1 MSLMHLPHIMGI
13 KLAHPVTDDDNF
25 DLIGADYYW
34 TFMEDQVISSLVWPD
49 PWIGPCALIK
59 GLVTLRYIT
68 CASTT
73 IVVEPIKLCC
83 FIK

>member
-1 MSLMHLPHIMGI
+1 MGI

-49 PWIGPCALIK
+49 PWIGPCV
-59 GLVTLRYIT
+59 LVRADQRSVDPSLRYL
-68 CASTT
+68 CVYHYSGRANQ
-73 IVVEPIKLCC
+73 IVLFHKMMLY
-83 FIK
+83 